1 MWDIAVKARAS
12 LASLLFLATRFLIAL
27 ASLVRHSVLRC
38 PRAWHSEHL
47 AGRLGALEVPAGAVV
62 PGCAEATLGGGGALA
77 DRSSSTYSLRVSMWS
92 AMVVKDFSNVV
103 RRATKTI
110 WSQSVNASSE
120 ELTRGRVE

>member
-38 PRAWHSEHL
+38 LRAWHSEHL

-62 PGCAEATLGGGGALA
+62 PCCAEATLGGGGALA
-77 DRSSSTYSLRVSMWS
+77 D
-92 AMVVKDFSNVV
+92 
-103 RRATKTI
+103 
-110 WSQSVNASSE
+110 
-120 ELTRGRVE
+120 